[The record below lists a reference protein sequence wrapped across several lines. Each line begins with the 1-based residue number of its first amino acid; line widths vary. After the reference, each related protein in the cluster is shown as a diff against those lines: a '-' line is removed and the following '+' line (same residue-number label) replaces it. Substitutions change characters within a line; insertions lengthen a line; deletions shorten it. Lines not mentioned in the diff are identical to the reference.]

1 MESQP
6 GFKVTLKWI
15 YLVTFNAICIT
26 KSAFGLGIVFPLTKK
41 IPLAKKNPL
50 TCASDTEKKFH

>member
-1 MESQP
+1 MQFVSQN
-6 GFKVTLKWI
+6 LH
-15 YLVTFNAICIT
+15 LAL
-26 KSAFGLGIVFPLTKK
+26 GLLFPLTKK